1 MLTPEELAKL
11 AALLNHLHQC
21 LGMKFALMD
30 QQAREVYTASTQ
42 ADFCALVKSGPQGL
56 ARCTACDREALREL
70 TATQKLKKYRCHA
83 GLWEVAMP
91 VTENGKVQATILF
104 GQFLGEG
111 SREALWLESAPRLSW
126 HEEPQA
132 LRREFLRLKQI
143 SDRELF
149 SLTEIIHA
157 CISEVRLQGLLAA
170 AEQSDGDRLA
180 SYIRQHYAQ
189 PLNLSRLCAFMH
201 MGKTKLC
208 TLCRQAWGLPPGQLL
223 LKARMEAAQELLA
236 TTDYPVQAVA
246 ELVGIPDA
254 NYFTKCFKRYTG
266 QTPGAY
272 RQKSASPP

>member
-1 MLTPEELAKL
+1 
-11 AALLNHLHQC
+11 
-21 LGMKFALMD
+21 
-30 QQAREVYTASTQ
+30 
-42 ADFCALVKSGPQGL
+42 
-56 ARCTACDREALREL
+56 
-70 TATQKLKKYRCHA
+70 
-83 GLWEVAMP
+83 MP